1 MDMKDIVATAIL
13 TAAASLGCVPFV
25 TMFAEGQRATASEQ
39 VTTVGVVA
47 FLAAAGLTVERG
59 GLAAAALLLF
69 LTGLVHDT
77 AQRHALSRY
86 VRASCAWVSVALLL
100 SYIGLDR
107 G

>member
-1 MDMKDIVATAIL
+1 MKDIVATAIL

-39 VTTVGVVA
+39 VTTAVGVVA

-59 GLAAAALLLF
+59 GLAAAVLLLF

-77 AQRHALSRY
+77 AQRRALSRY